1 MSKNKQHKTPEP
13 FSEAPFD
20 ILAIAASAGGLNALS
35 AVLSPLK
42 GDLPVAIVV
51 VQHLAPNHRSQMA
64 EILSRRT
71 ALQVKQAAD
80 GEYLKPG
87 TVYLAPPDWHL
98 QVNPDGSLTLSQSE
112 KVHFVRP
119 SAEVL
124 FESVANS
131 YKNRAI
137 AVVLTGSNGDG
148 TQGVRAIKNMG
159 GVVIAQNKETS
170 QVFGMP
176 AAAIETGCVDFVLPL
191 EEIPGALTDLVFQGS
206 LV

>member
-1 MSKNKQHKTPEP
+1 MRKHQQHKTPAP
-13 FSEAPFD
+13 FSPAAFD
-20 ILAIAASAGGLNALS
+20 IIAIAASAGGLNALS

-42 GDLPVAIVV
+42 ADLPVAIVV
-51 VQHLAPNHRSQMA
+51 VQHLSPHHRSLMA
-64 EILSRRT
+64 EILTGRT
-71 ALQVKQAAD
+71 PLQVKQAAD
-80 GEYLKPG
+80 GEQLKPG
-87 TVYLAPPDWHL
+87 TVYIAPPDRHL
-98 QVNPDGSLTLSQSE
+98 LVNPDGSLSLSQSE

-137 AVVLTGSNGDG
+137 AVVLTGSDRDG
-148 TQGVRAIKNMG
+148 TEGVRAIKNMG

-176 AAAIETGCVDFVLPL
+176 AAAIDTGCVDFILPL
-191 EEIPGALTDLVFQGS
+191 DEIPGALIDLVFKGS
-206 LV
+206 LG